1 MRQGDLVVRKSYNGD
16 IVFRIQQL
24 TQQKALLKGTDF
36 RLLADSP
43 LTDLSALSESSRN
56 RYEEEMRVKVAESV
70 RRMEQFR
77 RGQVDRNRALLKQEL
92 RNTHP
97 YFEVPGKVLHLDGDQ
112 SYMHK
117 SMDLYKELGV
127 PAQGFYVPESQM
139 ADTLQRLLPQLRPD
153 IVVLTG
159 HDGLVRT
166 RNAEGAR
173 NLSSYKNSHHFV
185 NAVNVAR
192 QYERNRDALVIFAG
206 ACQSHFEA
214 LLMAGANF
222 ASSPRRVLIHALD
235 PLYIASK
242 VALTPIK
249 ETVHI
254 VDVIHH
260 TMSGLDGLGGIET
273 RGSYRIGLPSLQAGE
288 TSYPQANS
296 LT

>member
-24 TQQKALLKGTDF
+24 MQQKALLKGTDF

-56 RYEEEMRVKVAESV
+56 RYEEAMKAKVAESM

-77 RGQVDRNRALLKQEL
+77 RGQADRNRALLKQEM
-92 RNTHP
+92 RDAHP

-112 SYMHK
+112 SYMRK
-117 SMDLYKELGV
+117 SMDLYNELGV

-139 ADTLQRLLPQLRPD
+139 ADALQRLLPQLKPD

-159 HDGLVRT
+159 HDGLIRT
-166 RNAEGAR
+166 RSADGAR
-173 NLSSYKNSHHFV
+173 NLASYKNSHHFV

-206 ACQSHFEA
+206 ACQSYFEA

-242 VALTPIK
+242 VSLTPIK

-273 RGSYRIGLPSLQAGE
+273 RGSYRIGLPSLQTGVGAHPQS
-288 TSYPQANS
+288 TSA
-296 LT
+296 T